1 MVVPGYI
8 MKALGKGDW
17 IASLSD
23 LSSPEEAAAVIYVL
37 NWRLVEPQ
45 GLCELDIIHEWHV
58 VYEVHFLAS
67 ELYFP

>member
-23 LSSPEEAAAVIYVL
+23 LSTPEEAAAVIYVL

-45 GLCELDIIHEWHV
+45 GLCELDIIHE
-58 VYEVHFLAS
+58 
-67 ELYFP
+67 